1 MAKTIV
7 IVGTLD
13 TKGEEVEYLK
23 KLIQRRGHKTIVVD
37 TGILGEAPFPPD
49 ISRDQVAE
57 AAGVDLKEMIATDD
71 EGKAMATM
79 GQGASRIARELYS
92 SGQLD
97 GVVALGG
104 SMGTTL
110 GIALMKALP
119 LTMPKLMVSTV
130 AFTPLIPKEEVGKD
144 LTVMPSVVDLWGL
157 SRTTRRVLQNAAG
170 AITGMVETY
179 EKEEVNQK
187 PVIGI
192 TTLGTASCK
201 YILWAKPLLEEKGY
215 EVEVFHTNGIGGSTY
230 EEFVEQGLLDGALDF
245 SISELVT
252 HLCIGDLLGV
262 ANRLEAAGKR
272 PFPQVVSVGVAN
284 WIAWGP
290 LETLPPEFRNRKT
303 FLHNPSTSGIE
314 LTKDEIALVGKTVA
328 SRLNSALG
336 PTVLL
341 IPARGFSERDRPGAL
356 YYDPEVCHVLIETLK
371 SNVGPSV
378 RLVELD
384 LHINDPEFSE
394 RAVAI
399 LDDMLKGKTKA
410 PGAPG

>member
-23 KLIQRRGHKTIVVD
+23 QLIQRRGHKTIVID
-37 TGILGEAPFPPD
+37 TSILGEAPFPPD
-49 ISRDQVAE
+49 ISHDQVAE
-57 AAGVDLKEMIATDD
+57 AAGVDLKELIATAD

-79 GQGASRIARELYS
+79 GQGASKIARELYS

-97 GVVALGG
+97 GVVTLGG

-110 GIALMKALP
+110 GMVLMKALP

-130 AFTPLIPKEEVGKD
+130 AFTPLIPKETVSKD

-157 SRTTRRVLQNAAG
+157 SRTIRRVLQNAAG

-179 EKEEVNQK
+179 EDEDASRK

-201 YILWAKPLLEEKGY
+201 YVLRAKPLLEEKGY
-215 EVEVFHTNGIGGSTY
+215 EVEVFHTNSIGGSTY
-230 EEFVEQGLLDGALDF
+230 EDFVEQGLLDGALDL
-245 SISELVT
+245 SIVELVNDV
-252 HLCIGDLLGV
+252 CIGAYGV
-262 ANRLEAAGKR
+262 ANRLEASGKR
-272 PFPQVVSVGVAN
+272 PFPQVVSVGAAN
-284 WIAWGP
+284 WFNWGP
-290 LETLPPEFRNRKT
+290 PETLPPEFRNRRVCE
-303 FLHNPSTSGIE
+303 HNPSAFGIE
-314 LTKDEIALVGKTVA
+314 LSKDEIVLVGKTVA
-328 SRLNSALG
+328 SRLNSAVG
-336 PTVLL
+336 PAVLL
-341 IPARGFSERDRPGAL
+341 IPARGFSERDRPGAVF
-356 YYDPEVCHVLIETLK
+356 YDPEGFELLAETLK

-384 LHINDPEFSE
+384 MHINDPEFAE
-394 RAVAI
+394 QAVAI
-399 LDDMLKGKTKA
+399 LDDMMRGKFKS
-410 PGAPG
+410 